1 MDPKRKKCP
10 TTPHES
16 PQTDASSGE
25 ESRTDPVPPRAEAQR
40 KVDEEV
46 EEDAEGGS
54 DESSEESEPRSGWED
69 GTRAAVPVD
78 AAEEGTAVR
87 RRPAGNRRLEEQPG
101 KRARKDGDAEEEEEE
116 DEPSGASKSR
126 GEAAKHETLKPSR
139 PKKLSLDPD
148 PEDETSTVKAVAA
161 GEEVAPAAENKP
173 AAGSRQLEKRPAKR
187 ARKGSDAN
195 EEAGAA
201 AQHTGEVSGRFQ
213 RKWSEKDEIKL
224 LRGMIKFRKK
234 KRLEPSTNVGI
245 FQDFLDKRSV
255 RFDFSPN
262 ESQLLNKIRKM
273 KVKFVNGC
281 KTGRVWKKPHDQM
294 VAELSRVLWGGREV
308 HLSLKKITTPES
320 AGKIAAAAPSKPPE
334 VFEDG
339 DWAGE
344 SSLLELTSMGLGK
357 EVLRIGMGMID
368 RSEMEEL
375 KERWQ
380 QLRMSELQV
389 ANDRAVLVNHQ
400 ARLFMDRYRRA
411 KQRQV

>member
-1 MDPKRKKCP
+1 MAPKRKKCP
-10 TTPHES
+10 TPPHES

-46 EEDAEGGS
+46 EKDAEGGS
-54 DESSEESEPRSGWED
+54 DESSEESEPRSGSED

-78 AAEEGTAVR
+78 AAEEGTTVR
-87 RRPAGNRRLEEQPG
+87 RRPAGNRRLEEPPG
-101 KRARKDGDAEEEEEE
+101 KRERKDGDAAVL
-116 DEPSGASKSR
+116 GHR
-126 GEAAKHETLKPSR
+126 GEATKHETLKPSK
-139 PKKLSLDPD
+139 PSLDPD
-148 PEDETSTVKAVAA
+148 TADETRIVKAVAA
-161 GEEVAPAAENKP
+161 GEEVAPAVKKKL
-173 AAGSRQLEKRPAKR
+173 AAGSQQLEKRPGKR

-195 EEAGAA
+195 DEEAGAA
-201 AQHTGEVSGRFQ
+201 AQHTREGSGRFQ

-224 LRGMIKFRKK
+224 LRGLIKFRKK

-245 FQDFLDKRSV
+245 FQDFLDKKSV

-281 KTGRVWKKPHDQM
+281 KTGRIWKKPHDQK
-294 VAELSRVLWGGREV
+294 VAELSRVLWGGGEAR
-308 HLSLKKITTPES
+308 LSLKKSMTPES
-320 AGKIAAAAPSKPPE
+320 ASKIAAAAPSKPPE
-334 VFEDG
+334 EFEDG

-389 ANDRAVLVNHQ
+389 ANDRAALVNHQ

-411 KQRQV
+411 KQQQV